1 MKTGNQRD
9 FPQLIAELEQA
20 RERIS
25 DAGRQEAVARQH
37 ARGKMTARER
47 IAKLCDPGSFREY
60 GGLVKAIEDNPYN
73 QNVDAPADGIIT
85 GTGLIDGMPV
95 TIAANDYTVLGGSLG
110 TIGMHKFIHSA
121 QRAGDAGMPYIMLQ
135 EGGGHR
141 IQDGLDS
148 RHFAMGFSLWNVMA
162 KMSGWVPIVS
172 AVMGPGFAAATNF
185 SAIADFVVMIR
196 GQSAMGMAG
205 PALVKAGTGETIGI
219 EELGGAHLQADKN
232 GIAHLAVD
240 SEEECLASIRRYL
253 SYLPKNASM
262 PAPRVPTDDPA
273 DRRAEELLSVVPVNL
288 RQGYD
293 VRKVVN
299 AVADRGSVFE
309 IHPTHARNIVVA
321 FARLDGQAVGILA
334 NNPMQSAGML
344 DAPACEKAAHFIAV
358 CDAFGLPLIY
368 LVDVPGFAIGS
379 NAEATSLG
387 RRSGRM
393 LYELGCSTVPRLS
406 VVMRKGYS
414 GAFCA
419 MNGGRPSFDA
429 DACYVWPT
437 AEISALSVEGAVD
450 VVYRK
455 DYQNAPDPAAKR
467 QAMIDEFK
475 QHLGA
480 LRSVEHYFIDDVID
494 PRDTRAVLIRTLKD
508 CPPRHKTHGFP
519 KHRSIS
525 PI

>member
-1 MKTGNQRD
+1 MTSQDTRGM
-9 FPQLIAELEQA
+9 PELIAELERA
-20 RERIS
+20 RDGILDS
-25 DAGRQEAVARQH
+25 GRSEAVARQH
-37 ARGKMTARER
+37 ARGKYTARER
-47 IAKLCDPGSFREY
+47 IAMLCDPGSFREY
-60 GGLVKAIEDNPYN
+60 GGLVKAVEDNPYN
-73 QNVDAPADGIIT
+73 QNIDAPADGIVT
-85 GTGLIDGMPV
+85 GTGTIDGMPV
-95 TIAANDYTVLGGSLG
+95 TVAANDYTVLGGSLG

-196 GQSAMGMAG
+196 GKSAMGMAG
-205 PALVKAGTGETIGI
+205 PALVKAGTGETISI
-219 EELGGAHLQADKN
+219 EELGGAPLQADRH

-253 SYLPKNASM
+253 SFLPNNASM
-262 PAPRVPTDDPA
+262 APPRVQTDDPP
-273 DRRAEELLSVVPVNL
+273 DRRAEELLDIVPVSL
-288 RQGYD
+288 RKGYD
-293 VRKVVN
+293 VRKVID
-299 AVADRGSVFE
+299 AIADRGSIFE
-309 IHPTHARNIVVA
+309 IHPTYARNIVVC

-334 NNPMQSAGML
+334 NQPMQQAGML
-344 DAPACEKAAHFIAV
+344 DANACEKAAHFIAV
-358 CDAFGLPLIY
+358 CDAFGLPLVY
-368 LVDVPGFAIGS
+368 LIDVPGFAIGS
-379 NAEATSLG
+379 KAESTGIG

-455 DYQNAPDPAAKR
+455 DYQNAPDPIAKR

-475 QHLGA
+475 RHLGA
-480 LRSVEHYFIDDVID
+480 LRAVEHYFIDDVID
-494 PRDTRAVLIRTLKD
+494 PRDTRAILIRTLKD
-508 CPPRHKTHGFP
+508 CPPRHKPHGFP